1 MRCYMRVCLILI
13 LNIEIFYRIE
23 SVFMRLFKTL
33 FFISGVIGAFVLN
46 NNKLMAQAVQSP
58 ILPGLNKSDEHRQ
71 VVNVSEVPWQVVGR
85 VQTNSGEK
93 CTGFLISPR
102 IVVTA
107 AHCLWIK
114 KTQQFFAPQ
123 SIHFL
128 LGYQRQKYKIE
139 SPVSRILYSENYRN
153 LMLSRLQNLIS
164 NKPLDDIVSDRVY
177 LLLPK
182 DIIPASELVPLAK
195 ELPKENTPI
204 WLGGYEQDRKE
215 VLYADKK
222 CVITERV
229 LYSDTPSKLFHS
241 CQATYGSSGAPL
253 FAKDSSGKWTI
264 VGIQVAAFDGKA
276 GGIAGSLLEGTH

>member
-71 VVNVSEVPWQVVGR
+71 VVNVSEVPWQIVGR

-107 AHCLWIK
+107 AHCLWIQ
-114 KTQQFFAPQ
+114 KTQRFFAPQ

-128 LGYQRQKYKIE
+128 LGYQRQKYKIA
-139 SPVSRILYSENYRN
+139 SAVQQVLPSKAYRQ
-153 LMLSRLQNLIS
+153 LMV
-164 NKPLDDIVSDRVY
+164 NKQPDDIISDRIY
-177 LLLPK
+177 LVLPK
-182 DIIPASELVPLAK
+182 DILPASKLVPISK
-195 ELPKENTPI
+195 VLPQENTPVL
-204 WLGGYEQDRKE
+204 LGGYEQDRIE
-215 VLYADKK
+215 ILYADKN
-222 CVITERV
+222 CFIQEQVT
-229 LYSDTPSKLFHS
+229 YPNSSAKLFHT

-253 FAKDSSGKWTI
+253 FVKDSNGGWVI
-264 VGIQVAAFDGKA
+264 VGIQVAAYGDKA
-276 GGIAGSLLEGTH
+276 GGIAGSLIQEEH

>member
-1 MRCYMRVCLILI
+1 MV
-13 LNIEIFYRIE
+13 NIMTVNVSQVIAQ
-23 SVFMRLFKTL
+23 
-33 FFISGVIGAFVLN
+33 GV
-46 NNKLMAQAVQSP
+46 QAP
-58 ILPGLNKSDEHRQ
+58 KLPGLNKNNEHRQ
-71 VVNVSEVPWQVVGR
+71 VVNVSENPWQIVGR

-114 KTQQFFAPQ
+114 KTKQFFAPQ

-128 LGYQRQKYKIE
+128 LGYQRQKYKVA
-139 SPVSRILYSENYRN
+139 SPVTRILSSEAYRD
-153 LMLSRLQNLIS
+153 LMMNRLNSLIS

-177 LLLPK
+177 LLLPH
-182 DIIPASELVPLAK
+182 DILPISELVPLAK
-195 ELPKENTPI
+195 EIPTENTLI

-222 CVITERV
+222 CMISERV
-229 LYSDTPSKLFHS
+229 YYPDTPSKLFHT

-253 FAKDSSGKWTI
+253 FAKDTNGKWTI
-264 VGIQVAAFDGKA
+264 VGIQVAAFNSKA
-276 GGIAGSLLEGTH
+276 GGIAGSLTKK